1 VRGSFS
7 PRQRAAPGQLRRAGL
22 AALIALSV
30 GLVAIVVGQG
40 FSTVGVLSA
49 LEHIVLGVIIV
60 AVAVG
65 LVAFVAVHL
74 AGWREPESEAEF
86 DQLVR
91 HSEEL
96 AREGLVVDPEESEF
110 MELDPLHDQDFEDL
124 VREALDELPDLL
136 RNALSHVAVVISDGG
151 RRRGAYGLYEGGQ
164 SRRREDT
171 HDRIVIFRDT
181 LRRDFGH
188 DPNLLREQVVR
199 TVRHELAHHVGFDEL
214 GVSRL
219 DL

>member
-1 VRGSFS
+1 M
-7 PRQRAAPGQLRRAGL
+7 RRAGL

-49 LEHIVLGVIIV
+49 LEHIALGVIVV
-60 AVAVG
+60 AATIG
-65 LVAFVAVHL
+65 LVAVVAVHL
-74 AGWREPESEAEF
+74 AGWREPESDAEF

-96 AREGLVVDPEESEF
+96 AREGLVVDPEEAEF
-110 MELDPLHDQDFEDL
+110 LELDPLHDEDFEDL

-164 SRRREDT
+164 SRHREDT

-188 DPNLLREQVVR
+188 DPDLLREQVVR